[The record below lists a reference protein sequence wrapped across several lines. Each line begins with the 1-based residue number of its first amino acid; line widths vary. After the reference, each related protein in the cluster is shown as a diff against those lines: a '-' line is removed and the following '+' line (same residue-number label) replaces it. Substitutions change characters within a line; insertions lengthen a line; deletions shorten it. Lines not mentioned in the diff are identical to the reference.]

1 MIKVAI
7 ISATAVLL
15 GIGYAWAIDES
26 QGTPPTTNPSSSGRP
41 SAILS
46 QNECQSIWN
55 EVNQSAT
62 EVSGSAAGQSS
73 SGSPAE
79 TSKSVA
85 LQDSRAAVDSKD
97 QSSSGSP
104 AETSKSVALQDSR
117 AAVDSKDQSSSGS
130 PAETSKSVAL
140 QDSRAAVDSNDTS
153 TAASGTSNM
162 GQTGESKSPNLPGS
176 DSGQGL
182 SKQQAQPYIAN
193 FAMVDK
199 NNDGQISQAEFQDG
213 CTNGGVQAASRTQ
226 GGSPPAP
233 STSNPSKPGSY

>member
-62 EVSGSAAGQSS
+62 EVSGSAAG
-73 SGSPAE
+73 
-79 TSKSVA
+79 
-85 LQDSRAAVDSKD
+85 
-97 QSSSGSP
+97 
-104 AETSKSVALQDSR
+104 
-117 AAVDSKDQSSSGS
+117 QSSSGS

>member
-1 MIKVAI
+1 MIKVA

-85 LQDSRAAVDSKD
+85 LQDSRAAGDSKD

-117 AAVDSKDQSSSGS
+117 AAG
-130 PAETSKSVAL
+130 
-140 QDSRAAVDSNDTS
+140 DSNDTS

>member
-1 MIKVAI
+1 MIKVSI

-15 GIGYAWAIDES
+15 GIGYAWAVDEG

-85 LQDSRAAVDSKD
+85 LQDSRSAVDSKG

-117 AAVDSKDQSSSGS
+117 S
-130 PAETSKSVAL
+130 
-140 QDSRAAVDSNDTS
+140 AVDSNDTS

-162 GQTGESKSPNLPGS
+162 GETGESKSPNLPGS

>member
-1 MIKVAI
+1 MIKVSI

-15 GIGYAWAIDES
+15 GIGYAWAVDEG
-26 QGTPPTTNPSSSGRP
+26 QGTPPTTNPSSSGRT

-46 QNECQSIWN
+46 QNECQSLWN
-55 EVNQSAT
+55 EA

-85 LQDSRAAVDSKD
+85 LQDSRSAVDSKG

-117 AAVDSKDQSSSGS
+117 AA
-130 PAETSKSVAL
+130 A
-140 QDSRAAVDSNDTS
+140 DSNDTS

>member
-1 MIKVAI
+1 MIKVSI

-15 GIGYAWAIDES
+15 GIGYAWAVDEG
-26 QGTPPTTNPSSSGRP
+26 QGTPPTTNPSSSGRT

-46 QNECQSIWN
+46 QNECQSLWN
-55 EVNQSAT
+55 EA

-85 LQDSRAAVDSKD
+85 LQDSRSAVDSKG

-117 AAVDSKDQSSSGS
+117 SAVDSKGQSSSGS

-140 QDSRAAVDSNDTS
+140 QDSRSAVDSNDTS

-162 GQTGESKSPNLPGS
+162 GETGESKSPNLPGS

>member
-73 SGSPAE
+73 A
-79 TSKSVA
+79 
-85 LQDSRAAVDSKD
+85 
-97 QSSSGSP
+97 GSP